1 MFDVWENPFFIQA
14 CNHTIQSFIGAPQ
27 LEDVVSDMFVAAN
40 DKYTYYI
47 FPKEKIIRVN
57 NKNSKDR
64 ECSGYF

>member
-1 MFDVWENPFFIQA
+1 MFGAWAHRFHIQV
-14 CNHTIQSFIGAPQ
+14 CKDTIYQSIGAPQ

-64 ECSGYF
+64 ECSG